1 MLLQSGERKGDE
13 CQRNKG
19 GDADDEVESFHGR
32 GPLKHPRNQRPDE
45 PDGGKDTRDKK
56 GGDDQEAEK
65 LHQKVKGLHLDAS

>member
-1 MLLQSGERKGDE
+1 MIF
-13 CQRNKG
+13 
-19 GDADDEVESFHGR
+19 ASF
-32 GPLKHPRNQRPDE
+32 PLKHPRNQRPDE